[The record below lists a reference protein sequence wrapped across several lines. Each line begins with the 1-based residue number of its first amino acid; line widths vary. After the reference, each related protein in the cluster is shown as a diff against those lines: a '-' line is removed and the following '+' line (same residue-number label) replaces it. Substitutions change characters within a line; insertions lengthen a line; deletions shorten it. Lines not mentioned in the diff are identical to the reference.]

1 MQHADAYRL
10 KRMLIFL
17 ALLTLF
23 MTPIYLWVV
32 AYMRAN
38 YAPYDPQAIYLY
50 TFVRFGNGNAYMAE
64 LTPTF
69 RVGDPDTSEYPRRSE
84 LLLYEDGVLLGPAH
98 TAHDQIDTLGHGRY
112 SHWFTSKTIVM
123 FSASDNSDP
132 RANGRVYRI
141 VDPSVSAS
149 ARRH

>member
-1 MQHADAYRL
+1 MQIADAYRL

-17 ALLTLF
+17 GLLALL
-23 MTPIYLWVV
+23 MTPIYLWVA
-32 AYMRAN
+32 AYLRAN
-38 YAPYDPQAIYLY
+38 YAPYDPQAIYPY
-50 TFVRFGNGNAYMAE
+50 TIVRFGNGNAYIAE
-64 LTPTF
+64 LTEAF

-98 TAHDQIDTLGHGRY
+98 TAHHQIDTLGLGRY
-112 SHWFTSKTIVM
+112 SHWFTGKNIVM

-141 VDPSVSAS
+141 VDRSVSAS
-149 ARRH
+149 APRH